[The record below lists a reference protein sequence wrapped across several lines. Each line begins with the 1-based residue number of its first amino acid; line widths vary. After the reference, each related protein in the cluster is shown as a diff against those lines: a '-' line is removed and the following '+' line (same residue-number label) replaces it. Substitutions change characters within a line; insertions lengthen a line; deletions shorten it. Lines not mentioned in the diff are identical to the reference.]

1 MIQSNPT
8 YRHTLLVNVS
18 NGFEMTF
25 GPPPMTYFVNYSMVC
40 GFFQN
45 DIGTNMVVIS
55 GFDSALHSHEL
66 VTEIWDPTCYPLAC
80 TWKIGSTESIIEY
93 INQLINLILSNYV
106 FDYIPTKRS
115 IDL

>member
-25 GPPPMTYFVNYSMVC
+25 GPPPMTFFVNYSMVC

-45 DIGTNMVVIS
+45 DNGKNMVVIS

-66 VTEIWDPTCYPLAC
+66 VTEIWDPTCYPVAC
-80 TWKIGSTESIIEY
+80 NWKIGSNYIIKQ
-93 INQLINLILSNYV
+93 ILIKGIGTYSHYSSK
-106 FDYIPTKRS
+106 I
-115 IDL
+115 

>member
-25 GPPPMTYFVNYSMVC
+25 GPQPMTYFVNYSMVC

-93 INQLINLILSNYV
+93 IN
-106 FDYIPTKRS
+106 
-115 IDL
+115 